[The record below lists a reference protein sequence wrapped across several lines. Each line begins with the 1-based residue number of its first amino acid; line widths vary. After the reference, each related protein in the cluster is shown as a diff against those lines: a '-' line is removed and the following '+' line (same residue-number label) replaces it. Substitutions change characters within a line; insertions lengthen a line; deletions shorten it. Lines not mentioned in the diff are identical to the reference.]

1 MNSRKNKN
9 NAVNAPQMGGEAP
22 VNALDQ
28 NLQPSEAVMKWATTA
43 GLSTPSAEQMR
54 GVAQGGARHKKS
66 KKQKKTR
73 KHKKAQKKTRKNKSR
88 KNKSRKQKKQ
98 KKQKRN

>member
-22 VNALDQ
+22 VNARDQ

-43 GLSTPSAEQMR
+43 GVPTPSAEQMR

-66 KKQKKTR
+66 RKQKKSR
-73 KHKKAQKKTRKNKSR
+73 KGKKAQKKTRKNKSR
-88 KNKSRKQKKQ
+88 KQKKTRKGKSRKQK
-98 KKQKRN
+98 RN